1 MKNPIRALSIVLVIA
16 MAGVFGATA
25 MAQDAGQE
33 VVKRGVINEDV
44 YAAGESVTVDANV
57 TGDVLAAGG
66 EVTVAG
72 QVSADVMAAGGQ
84 VEVRANVGDDVR
96 AFGGQLEI
104 SADIGDHLIAAGG
117 KVIVESDTRV
127 GGRTWLAGGEITVDG
142 RLGHGLLAAGGNIS
156 VSGQI
161 EGDVDLTGDSIRIEP
176 GAVIHGDVVWR
187 SEHEIRV
194 DKKATITGSVVRKP
208 LPYREG
214 PGRAAGTI
222 MSVLTLFVSVMI
234 LTYFFPGFLG
244 GAGEILRTRFGRSLL
259 TGFILLI
266 MVPVAIVL
274 LFVTVV
280 GWLAGLVLLALYFV
294 AIAIAMLVGVRTLTE
309 FGARQFK
316 QELAGSWWRLAL
328 AVALTL
334 VALSVVGL
342 IPVVGGLVWFLLLI
356 GGLGAGGIELYQRYR
371 AV

>member
-1 MKNPIRALSIVLVIA
+1 MKNAIRALTIVLLIG
-16 MAGVFGATA
+16 MAGIYGATA
-25 MAQDAGQE
+25 MAQDAGEE
-33 VVKRGVINEDV
+33 VIKRGVINEDV

-96 AFGGQLEI
+96 VFGGQLDI
-104 SADIGDHLIAAGG
+104 SADIGDQLIAAGG
-117 KVIVESDTRV
+117 KITVESGTRV
-127 GGRTWLAGGEITVDG
+127 GGGTWLAGGDVTVDG

-156 VSGQI
+156 VSGQV
-161 EGDVDLTGDSIRIEP
+161 EGDVELTGDSIRIEP
-176 GAVIHGDVVWR
+176 GAVIRGDLVWR
-187 SEHEIRV
+187 SDHEIRI
-194 DKKATITGSVVRKP
+194 DKKATITGSVVREP
-208 LPYREG
+208 MPYGEG
-214 PGRAAGTI
+214 PGRATGTI
-222 MSVLTLFVSVMI
+222 MSILTLFVSVMI
-234 LTYFFPGFLG
+234 LAYFFPGFLG

-266 MVPVAIVL
+266 MIPVAIVL

-280 GWLAGLVLLALYFV
+280 GWLAGLVMLALYFV

-309 FGARQFK
+309 LGARQFK

-334 VALSVVGL
+334 VALSLVGL